1 MENHRKYRRAFT
13 LVELLVV
20 ITLIITLAGI
30 AASSAFKMRR
40 NALAVKC
47 GSNLRQLGLAS
58 LLYATDNGMKL
69 PDTSHSRRTGGKS
82 WTLTLQDYSSGTITF
97 KCPCDE
103 DKNRV
108 YTYVINDF
116 LTPNPA
122 GAPDIDYSGLAK
134 IPIPEKTLLF
144 AEASRSYQNS
154 DHFHFADYRGTPIPP
169 AVFEEQV
176 AVKRH
181 DGKANYLFVDAHVE
195 AMTWKEAESRLAK
208 NGNSFVDPTPVP

>member
-1 MENHRKYRRAFT
+1 MKNHFPHRMGFT

-20 ITLIITLAGI
+20 MAVIATLAAI
-30 AASSAFKMRR
+30 AASVALNIRK

-47 GSNLRQLGLAS
+47 GANMRQLGMAS

-69 PDTSHSRRTGGKS
+69 PNTSHSRKAGGKS
-82 WTLTLQDYSSGTITF
+82 WTLTLQAYSSGTVTF

-103 DKNRV
+103 DSDRV

-122 GAPDIDYSGLAK
+122 GAPDIDYSGLAN
-134 IPIPEKTLLF
+134 IANPELTLLF
-144 AEASRSYQNS
+144 GEASQGYQNS
-154 DHFHFADYRGTPIPP
+154 DHFHFSDYRGEAIPP
-169 AVFEEQV
+169 AVFEEQI

-181 DGKANYLFVDAHVE
+181 SGKANYLFADAHVE
-195 AMTWKEAESRLAK
+195 PLSWKDAQVRLAK
-208 NGNSFVDPTPVP
+208 NGNSFVDPTPAR